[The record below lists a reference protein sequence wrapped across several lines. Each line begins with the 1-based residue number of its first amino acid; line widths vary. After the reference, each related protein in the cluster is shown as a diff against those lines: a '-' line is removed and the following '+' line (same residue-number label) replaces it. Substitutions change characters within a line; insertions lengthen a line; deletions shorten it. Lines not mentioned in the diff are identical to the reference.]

1 MKVFEFEHM
10 IRCMLLFALWTSLTS
25 VSLGQQ
31 PADLRVQTDRNE
43 IQIADPFKLEIEL
56 LAQKGTQVNFPSL
69 PNTIGSFEV
78 LNIEDRFD
86 IPITNDPGMRNWTR
100 ILTLETIETGELK
113 IAGFEVSVTDLQN
126 RTQFARSKPIT
137 IKVSSVVEADTD
149 LSKFQDLAALHD
161 VETATSSSFGWA
173 WWATGAAAIALA
185 FGGLLLLATRKPRS
199 VSPSVWAL
207 KELEELPQKD
217 VAQLEKILRAFIASR
232 FEFPAESFSSE
243 QTTTML
249 KDKNIAQDDLSS
261 LQEILSRSERMKFGG
276 VNLSE
281 SENQRLFDSGR
292 QLIQQLDQHAE
303 VN

>member
-10 IRCMLLFALWTSLTS
+10 IRCMLLFTLWTSLTS

-126 RTQFARSKPIT
+126 RTQFARSKPC
-137 IKVSSVVEADTD
+137 
-149 LSKFQDLAALHD
+149 
-161 VETATSSSFGWA
+161 
-173 WWATGAAAIALA
+173 
-185 FGGLLLLATRKPRS
+185 LLYT
-199 VSPSVWAL
+199 SPS
-207 KELEELPQKD
+207 PRD
-217 VAQLEKILRAFIASR
+217 
-232 FEFPAESFSSE
+232 
-243 QTTTML
+243 
-249 KDKNIAQDDLSS
+249 
-261 LQEILSRSERMKFGG
+261 
-276 VNLSE
+276 
-281 SENQRLFDSGR
+281 
-292 QLIQQLDQHAE
+292 
-303 VN
+303 